1 MATAVLNIGFHCKS
15 TSLKYKT
22 YHYAFQ
28 LMIMFYTWK
37 KILHSPD
44 NLTSSLEIN
53 TEMTKDE
60 VSLKR
65 GTAQKCNPNCEDL
78 KG

>member
-1 MATAVLNIGFHCKS
+1 
-15 TSLKYKT
+15 
-22 YHYAFQ
+22 
-28 LMIMFYTWK
+28 MIMFYTWK
-37 KILHSPD
+37 KILHSPA

-53 TEMTKDE
+53 TERTKDE